1 MKVAVMQPYLL
12 PYIGYWE
19 LFAAADVFVV
29 LDDVQFIRRGWV
41 NRNRIR
47 SDRAGRG
54 WSYLTVPVEKT
65 RRETAI
71 CDMRMRFGPGWT
83 QALSRRLIHLFGRD
97 ALKCELAHNLIALPA
112 RPDQALFPVL
122 LEQLLATSR
131 MLQLETR
138 VVLASELDPL
148 PRARGQQRLI
158 DLVLA
163 LKGNQYLNLPGGRG
177 LYESDSFSDAGI
189 ELRILPRTDFRPW
202 ARCMEQLSVLD
213 GILAGAAYEIRGH
226 LAKFR
231 I

>member
-1 MKVAVMQPYLL
+1 MQPYLL

-47 SDRAGRG
+47 NDRSGRS
-54 WSYLTVPVEKT
+54 WSYLTVPVAKA

-71 CDMRMRFGPGWT
+71 CDMRMRFSPGWG
-83 QALSRRLIHLFGRD
+83 QALSHRLVHLFGRD
-97 ALKCELAHNLIALPA
+97 ALKCELAHNLIALPT
-112 RPDQALFPVL
+112 RPDQALLPAL

-138 VVLASELDPL
+138 VVLSSALDPH
-148 PRARGQQRLI
+148 PKASGQQRLI

-163 LKGNQYLNLPGGRG
+163 LGGNQYLNLSGGQG
-177 LYESDSFSDAGI
+177 LYEPDSFADAGI
-189 ELRILPRTDFRPW
+189 ELRILPLTDFRPW

-213 GILAGAAYEIRGH
+213 GILAGAAHEIRGH
-226 LAKFR
+226 LAEFR